1 MELFRVTHNAW
12 GQSLLVGV
20 AWDVLWVFMGA
31 AAAVIVVHALYKAL
45 WPRRPAGPGE
55 PSGPERAR

>member
-12 GQSLLVGV
+12 GQSLLVGMV
-20 AWDVLWVFMGA
+20 WDVLWVFVGA
-31 AAAVIVVHALYKAL
+31 AAAFIVLHALYKAI

-55 PSGPERAR
+55 PRSEGRAR